1 MQGTVWT
8 SERVNGNERET
19 TILRFTSMSAGVMQT
34 TFSNPE
40 LVEVENE
47 IFTYTFNVGT
57 RSRRTVTLTRTI
69 DGTIVTFVGS
79 VSGRTMR
86 LSVFGEEM
94 VFTKR

>member
-1 MQGTVWT
+1 
-8 SERVNGNERET
+8 
-19 TILRFTSMSAGVMQT
+19 MSAGVMQT